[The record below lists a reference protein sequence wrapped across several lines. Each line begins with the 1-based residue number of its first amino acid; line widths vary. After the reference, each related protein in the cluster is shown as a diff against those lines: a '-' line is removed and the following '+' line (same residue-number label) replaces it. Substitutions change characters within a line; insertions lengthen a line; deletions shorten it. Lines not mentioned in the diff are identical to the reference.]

1 MDLPTLGQGGAGT
14 GAKISPHGPTSSPPT
29 PFRKP
34 SDPSG
39 GQAHAWPGWRRPG
52 RPSAIWEAAATP
64 SEVSPTQR
72 RAAVSRNESPRG
84 KGLSTPRLPHTGP
97 RGRPCSWQEAL
108 QLAEAQLCGA
118 WAGLSHTCRALCA
131 QGGGACSALGTKGSS
146 NNSLKPGSGGGVS
159 DHAWGCLGL
168 GSKAAPGRAA
178 TLDNLCPSPQK
189 PATKLQSKHT
199 SLKHNDNLRGPS
211 LLPQPCS
218 PEPPHLWL
226 LLPAPC

>member
-1 MDLPTLGQGGAGT
+1 MAWLEEAREAECHLGG
-14 GAKISPHGPTSSPPT
+14 
-29 PFRKP
+29 
-34 SDPSG
+34 
-39 GQAHAWPGWRRPG
+39 
-52 RPSAIWEAAATP
+52 
-64 SEVSPTQR
+64 
-72 RAAVSRNESPRG
+72 SRHPIG
-84 KGLSTPRLPHTGP
+84 GLSHTAKGSGQQEREPEREGPKHPQAAPHWAPR
-97 RGRPCSWQEAL
+97 EAL

-118 WAGLSHTCRALCA
+118 WAGLSHTCWALCA